1 MSLNTTKTK
10 SLLITTLQKRR
21 TLTSSAL
28 NVQIDGRSIEQVDYA
43 KMLGVMIDSDKSWEH
58 HIDTICCIISSRL
71 SLLRRIKPYLNFDS
85 ALRFYNSCVNNYL
98 IYCSAAWGNC
108 SHHLLL
114 RLLRLQKRAG
124 RILLDADLSQASISL
139 FLKLNWIPV
148 FDLIKYRKLFLLFIV
163 LLNPNARKCLSNRC
177 QFLCDSRG
185 PLGRFTRASLYDLK
199 VPCPHNNS
207 GKRTLAYTATELFND
222 LSSDLKEFS
231 ISADI
236 YLNFFPPL
244 LSLNYEVCFSH
255 AYHRLST
262 WRIYC
267 ARLAAI
273 LFIVTVFHGPTTTT
287 ITSFNLYLCIYVY
300 MFIYSTYFAPLRRFI
315 YIIHYVFIAYSTLN
329 IVSFVCIYIY
339 IYKFICF

>member
-1 MSLNTTKTK
+1 MS
-10 SLLITTLQKRR
+10 KRR
-21 TLTSSAL
+21 TLTSSAV

-43 KMLGVMIDSDKSWEH
+43 KMLGVMIDSDMSWEH

-71 SLLRRIKPYLNFDS
+71 SLLRRTKPYLNFDS
-85 ALRFYNSCVNNYL
+85 ALRFYNSCVNKYF

-124 RILLDADLSQASISL
+124 RILLDADLFQASISL

-148 FDLIKYRKLFLLFIV
+148 FALIKYRKLFLLFIV
-163 LLNPNARKCLSNRC
+163 LLNRNAPKCLRNRF

-199 VPCPHNNS
+199 VPCPHSNS
-207 GKRTLAYTATELFND
+207 GKRTLAYTATKLFND
-222 LSSDLKEFS
+222 LRSDLKEFS
-231 ISADI
+231 ISSSPLI
-236 YLNFFPPL
+236 FKFLPPCLKSKLRSLFF
-244 LSLNYEVCFSH
+244 ST
-255 AYHRLST
+255 YHRLST

-273 LFIVTVFHGPTTTT
+273 LFIVTVFHSPTTTT

-315 YIIHYVFIAYSTLN
+315 YYSLR
-329 IVSFVCIYIY
+329 VYSLFYFKYCLFCVYIY